1 MASLGIKSLFMKP
14 FSPLLEILGK
24 FSFFFF
30 LGNFLFSCLNIERI
44 LSSFLSITV
53 SSEDLSQCYFGL
65 PPYFQCRNPA
75 SLKAG
80 SEAQV
85 KAAPGEEV

>member
-24 FSFFFF
+24 FSSFFF
-30 LGNFLFSCLNIERI
+30 LGNFLFSCLNTERS
-44 LSSFLSITV
+44 LSSFLRV
-53 SSEDLSQCYFGL
+53 KAFPEDLSQCYFGL
-65 PPYFQCRNPA
+65 PPYFQCQNLT

-80 SEAQV
+80 LEAQV
-85 KAAPGEEV
+85 KAAP